1 MLDQQVDDLSEG
13 RTDDHAGCRIDH
25 VTFEGE
31 FILLV
36 LECPLEH
43 VPGGLSLVGNRMSR
57 LSSIRPVTLSPLALA
72 PRRELPWK
80 NHWVAWSSSWPLTT
94 PSQ

>member
-1 MLDQQVDDLSEG
+1 MLDQQVDGLSEG
-13 RTDDHAGCRIDH
+13 RADDHAGCRIDH
-25 VTFEGE
+25 VTLEGE
-31 FILLV
+31 FILIV
-36 LECPLEH
+36 FECPLEH
-43 VPGGLSLVGNRMSR
+43 VPGGLSFVGNRMPR
-57 LSSIRPVTLSPLALA
+57 LSSTRPVTLPALALE